1 MLHTASNRH
10 NHSYGAFSHPNGLVH
25 VRDCDLLLGALV
37 LVENLER
44 IGRKFTRSIMPHKV
58 FLFVELR
65 LNLSYACRDEAS
77 LSDLNRKQRPFIQSL
92 ASSRSTANI
101 CFHLNR
107 ATNIKV

>member
-44 IGRKFTRSIMPHKV
+44 IGRKFTRSIMPHKL

-65 LNLSYACRDEAS
+65 LNLSYACRDEVLAVRLES
-77 LSDLNRKQRPFIQSL
+77 QTKALHTIAGFITINSKYL
-92 ASSRSTANI
+92 
-101 CFHLNR
+101 LPP
-107 ATNIKV
+107 